1 MGLFSVKSTYKF
13 LCRHDCGYN
22 SKRIWKAK
30 IPLKIKIF
38 LWLVEQNA
46 ILTKDNL
53 IKRKW
58 KGNRSWA
65 FCTENE
71 TVNHLFFKCPT
82 AKYVWSRLA
91 YALGSDCRPSN
102 MNQFWLW
109 VHRILP
115 QAPTIYAVGLTAVI
129 WAIWRTRN
137 VVCFDKKRIKSPTEI
152 VCLICSFLT
161 Y

>member
-1 MGLFSVKSTYKF
+1 MVVGNGKNTSFWHDRGCGLVSLADKFPDLYAISNEQNCSVKDMKLKNWKPSFRRWLHEDLQFQFRRLHDIVFRYDINFDKDHPKWDWEKTGLFSVKSTYKF

-58 KGNRSWA
+58 KGNRS
-65 FCTENE
+65 
-71 TVNHLFFKCPT
+71 
-82 AKYVWSRLA
+82 
-91 YALGSDCRPSN
+91 
-102 MNQFWLW
+102 
-109 VHRILP
+109 
-115 QAPTIYAVGLTAVI
+115 
-129 WAIWRTRN
+129 
-137 VVCFDKKRIKSPTEI
+137 
-152 VCLICSFLT
+152 
-161 Y
+161 